1 MPSVF
6 GWVDFLEKDREKMI
20 NVINLFREQD
30 TRDELGLGS
39 IRDAF
44 SNMFFP
50 GTSTIQTRAKYMLFV
65 PWIFRELERQKV
77 RSSEIHRRARG
88 METALIYSLLKSGE
102 TEGVIGKDS
111 KETLQ
116 RLPSNI
122 YWPGL
127 GTWGIRLYDG
137 TQEGYH
143 RYLDMYYRFRDN
155 QVKGDDKEPVSG
167 RVKENWDPGLPE
179 PPGDFPEKA
188 SFNLER
194 NEAEYLYN
202 RVLTNCSGSLLAYL
216 IRERMNGDCDFI
228 WFHSEL
234 GSFPQKLRAQVEHAR
249 NFSEVMY
256 GSILL
261 YNLMLAEK
269 TGMKEKEEL
278 VDYYTEEIFRW
289 KEDIRA
295 RIRQLTEW
303 SREIDR
309 FWDIVLPWGNVTHR
323 TKTFVETWINCVLNY
338 DSFGKLPTD
347 EMARHLVFDREVA
360 LKRGRARLAD
370 KRALERW
377 TGAAGAYQLHYRRRV
392 VKNIVNDIVKGLTK

>member
-20 NVINLFREQD
+20 NVINLFKEQD

-39 IRDAF
+39 VRDAF
-44 SNMFFP
+44 SNLFFP

-65 PWIFRELERQKV
+65 PWIYRELERQKT
-77 RSSEIHRRARG
+77 RSNEIFRRARS
-88 METALIYSLLKSGE
+88 MEISLIYSLLESGE
-102 TEGVIGKDS
+102 TEGVIGRDS

-122 YWPGL
+122 YWAGL

-137 TQEGYH
+137 SQEGYH

-167 RVKENWDPGLPE
+167 RIRENWDPGLPE
-179 PPGDFPEKA
+179 PPGGFPGKADFDLEK
-188 SFNLER
+188 
-194 NEAEYLYN
+194 NEAEYLYD
-202 RVLTNCSGSLLAYL
+202 RVLTSCSGSLLSFL
-216 IRERMNGDCDFI
+216 IRERLNAACDFI
-228 WFHSEL
+228 WFHPEL
-234 GSFPQKLRAQVEHAR
+234 GSFPQKLRTQVEHAR

-256 GSILL
+256 GSTLL

-269 TGMKEKEEL
+269 TGMENKEEL
-278 VDYYTEEIFRW
+278 VKYYTDEIFRW
-289 KEDIRA
+289 KEDIGS

-303 SREIDR
+303 HREINK
-309 FWDIVLPWGNVTHR
+309 FWDIVLPWGNVSHG
-323 TKTFVETWINCVLNY
+323 TKKFVETWIYRVLND
-338 DSFGKLPTD
+338 DSFEKPEFD
-347 EMARHLVFDREVA
+347 EVSKRLVYDREVA

-377 TGAAGAYQLHYRRRV
+377 TGAAGAYQLHYRWRV
-392 VKNIVNDIVKGLTK
+392 VKNIVSDIIKGLTK